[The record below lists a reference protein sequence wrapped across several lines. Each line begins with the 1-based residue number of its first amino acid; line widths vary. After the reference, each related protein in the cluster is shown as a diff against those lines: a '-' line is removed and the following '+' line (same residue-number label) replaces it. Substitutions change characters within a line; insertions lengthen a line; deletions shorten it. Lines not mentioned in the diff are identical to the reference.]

1 MSPYVEWDISSAPEQ
16 FWPDV
21 YPDITIHTDVSGTGT
36 QVCRL
41 KVQCL
46 NHWAMTMPSPCFA
59 LEWWGSWILADKVQ
73 CWLLSQQGREHRD
86 LDIIIF
92 KEVLENLARVERV
105 LTMPGGSLLLA
116 GRSGVGRRTAV
127 LLVAHMHHMEL
138 ISPKITRGY
147 GIKQFKNELKT
158 VAVRAAI
165 ISIAVHIALTL
176 LVEWQEGHPAC
187 KKT

>member
-1 MSPYVEWDISSAPEQ
+1 M
-16 FWPDV
+16 
-21 YPDITIHTDVSGTGT
+21 
-36 QVCRL
+36 
-41 KVQCL
+41 
-46 NHWAMTMPSPCFA
+46 
-59 LEWWGSWILADKVQ
+59 
-73 CWLLSQQGREHRD
+73 
-86 LDIIIF
+86 
-92 KEVLENLARVERV
+92 

-176 LVEWQEGHPAC
+176 LVE
-187 KKT
+187 